1 VHITVKYSKWSISRP
16 VAGLPGVNGF
26 GSSCS
31 CLPEITAVGFLLL
44 DVMVGLGCMAFGVR
58 SRKSQTRLV
67 PAQRMQAGFVSSHL
81 IRRILVQLV
90 PTEVS
95 R

>member
-1 VHITVKYSKWSISRP
+1 VVDLVA

-31 CLPEITAVGFLLL
+31 CLLEMIARDFILL
-44 DVMVGLGCMAFGVR
+44 DVMVGLGCVTLGEV

-67 PAQRMQAGFVSSHL
+67 PAQHMHAGFVSPRL
-81 IRRILVQLV
+81 IRHILVQLV
-90 PTEVS
+90 PTEVL